1 MFKSK
6 RAELFLRPW
15 SLKEVMNGAELA
27 ILIRPL
33 DATLRSSLLPPV
45 KWRTMASTNLIQS
58 QMLIL
63 KIGLQEGRQSRRFW
77 IVAGLTGDKNNW
89 PVFSNL
95 QFNQSVRLKV
105 GQQILKRKKLGQFG
119 NALSRNN
126 PTLPESAKS
135 YSDWTIPSY
144 AD

>member
-1 MFKSK
+1 
-6 RAELFLRPW
+6 
-15 SLKEVMNGAELA
+15 MNGAELA

-63 KIGLQEGRQSRRFW
+63 KIGLQEGRQSRRFL

-135 YSDWTIPSY
+135 YSD
-144 AD
+144 